1 MAEQLAGTAVIRVR
15 LAISPEDRAIL
26 GGGAGRI
33 PGAVGGGM
41 GGGGGGGGSRG
52 GLTVGGRVGISSG
65 PAGVTTRGGG
75 ILGGGGM
82 LGAAIA
88 LAYASPIG
96 APIMDAGRGLVNRS
110 QQIGRDLSESLG
122 IGAFARNG
130 TIPQQATDATVQ
142 QLGAAASYATEE
154 QIKALGEINKQL
166 ATLNV
171 EGENKVRATLGQQRL
186 EELGERLLQVLN
198 NIAKLLGLGGAS
210 SPRPGIG

>member
-1 MAEQLAGTAVIRVR
+1 
-15 LAISPEDRAIL
+15 
-26 GGGAGRI
+26 
-33 PGAVGGGM
+33 
-41 GGGGGGGGSRG
+41 
-52 GLTVGGRVGISSG
+52 
-65 PAGVTTRGGG
+65 
-75 ILGGGGM
+75 M

-88 LAYASPIG
+88 LAYASPMG

-110 QQIGRDLSESLG
+110 QQIGRDISESFG
-122 IGAFARNG
+122 FGAFARNG
-130 TIPQQATDATVQ
+130 TIPQQSTDATVQ
-142 QLGAAASYATEE
+142 QLGAAANYATEE

-186 EELGERLLQVLN
+186 EELGERLLNVLN